1 MSDWIDR
8 EGFRANVG
16 IVLMHDDGQV
26 FVGRRS
32 GGRGWQFPQGGMRPG
47 EQPLDALY
55 RELHEEIGL
64 TEQDVAVVGQTRG
77 WLRYRLPERYVR
89 RDQAPLCIGQKQRWF
104 LLRLVRGEA
113 EFRFDTTGQ
122 PEFDRWRWVDWWQ
135 PVREV
140 IFFKRQVYTRAL
152 QQLGQQ
158 AFPEALPPYPS
169 WWRTARSQRSA
180 AVAGNVAGP
189 ASGPAA
195 AAGAPALEPG
205 KALAGGG
212 S

>member
-1 MSDWIDR
+1 
-8 EGFRANVG
+8 
-16 IVLMHDDGQV
+16 
-26 FVGRRS
+26 
-32 GGRGWQFPQGGMRPG
+32 
-47 EQPLDALY
+47 
-55 RELHEEIGL
+55 
-64 TEQDVAVVGQTRG
+64 
-77 WLRYRLPERYVR
+77 
-89 RDQAPLCIGQKQRWF
+89 
-104 LLRLVRGEA
+104 
-113 EFRFDTTGQ
+113 
-122 PEFDRWRWVDWWQ
+122 
-135 PVREV
+135 
-140 IFFKRQVYTRAL
+140 VYTRAL